1 MNHSQ
6 AEAMPQLKKGK
17 LKVSLLK
24 MIGDSRLVALLMV
37 VTLPIFYT
45 LVSAGNIK
53 DADGANL
60 YLRGLDMAA
69 GNWGLRGWYVPIA
82 NYWFQDSLVYAL
94 GALIIGNH
102 PFLMVVVPAIE
113 WVAVIISALIL
124 TQRGLEKRN
133 QTWSI
138 VLVLSILAFPVM
150 RDPIT
155 QYITSGYHVPTVFQ
169 SILLFLLA
177 HRFLDRGGAFPVT
190 LFLVLGTITVAGD
203 PTAVLIAALP
213 AGAAAVLTE
222 ESTQRRRLIV
232 ATMAL
237 LIVVLGYGLVAVNA
251 AAGGFSTL
259 YDTPPFYVIDASHPT
274 SSTAFRFAPLADIPR
289 NTSFT
294 FQAILGFW
302 GANFFGQPVV
312 QAIPQLIRLPL
323 LAVSF
328 WTIVVAMRRIVTAAT
343 RLTSA
348 PFGFL
353 DSTLALGVLAVIG
366 GCLLSNVMIVPAGG
380 RHVLPSV
387 VYAAILT
394 ARQAPQFKARAM
406 VSTLAVL
413 GSLMAANA
421 YNLTVHPRLQLYPE
435 AATELAHR
443 LQNQG
448 LRFGYAT
455 YWTASPVTVASRNS
469 VRVLALAQENG
480 WLVPRLDETC
490 AAWYPNPLNSR
501 HPFFVIVDSPEMVGS
516 TFRSADCE
524 SLFGPPSES
533 ITVERFTV
541 NIYR

>member
-1 MNHSQ
+1 MNYSQ
-6 AEAMPQLKKGK
+6 AEAMPQLKKAK
-17 LKVSLLK
+17 LKLSLLR
-24 MIGDSRLVALLMV
+24 MINDSRLVVLLV
-37 VTLPIFYT
+37 VFILAIFYT

-53 DADGANL
+53 DADGVNL

-69 GNWGLRGWYVPIA
+69 GNWRLRGWYVPIA
-82 NYWFQDSLVYAL
+82 NYWFQDSLVYSL

-102 PFLMVVVPAIE
+102 PFMMVVVPAIE
-113 WVAVIISALIL
+113 WVAVIISAFIL

-138 VLVLSILAFPVM
+138 VSVLAILTFPVM

-155 QYITSGYHVPTVFQ
+155 QYITSGYHVLTVFQ
-169 SILLFLLA
+169 SLLLFLLA

-203 PTAVLIAALP
+203 PTAVLSAALP
-213 AGAAAVLTE
+213 VGGAALVTG

-237 LIVVLGYGLVAVNA
+237 LIVVLGYGLVAVNR

-302 GANFFGQPVV
+302 GANFFGQPVI
-312 QAIPQLIRLPL
+312 QTIPQLIRLPL

-328 WTIVVAMRRIVTAAT
+328 WTVVVAMRRIVAAAT

-348 PFGFL
+348 PFGLL
-353 DSTLALGVLAVIG
+353 DCTLALGVLAVIA

-380 RHVLPSV
+380 RHVLPTV

-406 VSTLAVL
+406 VSTLALV
-413 GSLMAANA
+413 GSLMAVNA
-421 YNLTVHPRLQLYPE
+421 YNLTIHPHLQLYPE
-435 AATELAHR
+435 AATKLAHW
-443 LQNQG
+443 LQNQR

-455 YWTASPVTVASRNS
+455 YWTASPVTVASGNS
-469 VRVLALAQENG
+469 VRVLALIQENG
-480 WLVPRLDETC
+480 RLIPRLAETC
-490 AAWYPNPLNSR
+490 GDWYPNPLNSR
-501 HPFFVIVDSPEMVGS
+501 HPFFVIVDPPEMVGS
-516 TFRSADCE
+516 TFKGSDCK

-533 ITVERFTV
+533 TAVAGFTV